1 MMHRGLARVAVAAG
15 AVLVGAA
22 VAATPAVATDVEL
35 PGVAGLNLATVPTA
49 AKDFNPKGCDGIP
62 GGAKAGTDGWVFSQ
76 PVDGATDYGYIF
88 GFANGDGQPVVLGVG
103 KEGVTGLQV
112 DPSEAAGLKA
122 GRLSSGDAK
131 ALAQAVEDDAPSGD
145 VEEVPAPA
153 GVAGGLTSTGE
164 GWLQTPAGWQLVYG
178 ALLYSSAALDS
189 PKEFSF
195 SLLRVC
201 APKADTAP
209 APTDTATAPAPAPS
223 KAPGAG
229 GGSGGSLPVT
239 GANAGL
245 IAGAGALLIG
255 IGAVLFVRRRRETT
269 KFVA

>member
-1 MMHRGLARVAVAAG
+1 
-15 AVLVGAA
+15 
-22 VAATPAVATDVEL
+22 
-35 PGVAGLNLATVPTA
+35 
-49 AKDFNPKGCDGIP
+49 
-62 GGAKAGTDGWVFSQ
+62 
-76 PVDGATDYGYIF
+76 
-88 GFANGDGQPVVLGVG
+88 
-103 KEGVTGLQV
+103 V

-189 PKEFSF
+189 PEEFSF

-209 APTDTATAPAPAPS
+209 APTATAPAPAPS